1 MIEFAKIET
10 LPFTER
16 FTRMKIK
23 TIPNHFQK
31 TRIDFRMPFFI
42 RSQKKKKLVTP
53 RVGVQAVS
61 NLNQI
66 FPTTKTPT

>member
-16 FTRMKIK
+16 FTSMKIK

-31 TRIDFRMPFFI
+31 TRIYFRMPF
-42 RSQKKKKLVTP
+42 
-53 RVGVQAVS
+53 
-61 NLNQI
+61 
-66 FPTTKTPT
+66 